1 MKHLKKIEPLFWIF
15 LITVATITVIAVKQA
30 YGWQKGEDVT
40 NNKEYNAKYYQEHK
54 QQIVE
59 RKKKHYEEHK
69 EEILARNRKWIED
82 NREQW
87 NEYMRE
93 RRKKQ
98 VI

>member
-1 MKHLKKIEPLFWIF
+1 MR
-15 LITVATITVIAVKQA
+15 
-30 YGWQKGEDVT
+30 

-82 NREQW
+82 NRGHW

-93 RRKKQ
+93 RRKKLKG
-98 VI
+98 IDTKDNI